1 MLRARCPSL
10 KVVLLSDI
18 RRRAVFESLFAGHGC
33 GLFVGVNGVG
43 NLHVILDVESG
54 VLYRVQVF
62 LLGNN

>member
-1 MLRARCPSL
+1 
-10 KVVLLSDI
+10 VVLLNDI
-18 RRRAVFESLFAGHGC
+18 RRRAVLESLLAGHGC

-43 NLHVILDVESG
+43 KLHVILDVESG